1 MRIVIGSP
9 VKGFVLKN
17 AVKEWL
23 EDNGF
28 EVIDV
33 GALDTEDFVK
43 FPSVAERTAK
53 VLQDG
58 EADFGILCCGSGTGV
73 ALAVGK
79 FAGICAVSCEG
90 LMTAKLARQVN
101 DANVLCMGESIVAP
115 DTACR
120 MVESFLESD
129 FQDIDGPSAEVLDFW
144 ADARNEI
151 MARGPEACDRE
162 LETLE

>member
-9 VKGFVLKN
+9 VKGFILKS

-28 EVIDV
+28 EIIDV
-33 GALDTEDFVK
+33 GALDTEAFVK
-43 FPSVAERTAK
+43 FPSVAERAAK

-58 EADFGILCCGSGTGV
+58 EADLGILCCGSGTGV

-120 MVESFLESD
+120 MVELFLETD
-129 FQDIDGPSAEVLDFW
+129 FQDMTGPSPEVLDFW

-151 MARGPEACDRE
+151 MARGPDASDRE